1 MKIHLKRDLVKDRFE
16 IMVHNRYW
24 VQKLRHP
31 SNLSI
36 GGDVAEPEER

>member
-31 SNLSI
+31 SNEFW
-36 GGDVAEPEER
+36 GEVAEPEER